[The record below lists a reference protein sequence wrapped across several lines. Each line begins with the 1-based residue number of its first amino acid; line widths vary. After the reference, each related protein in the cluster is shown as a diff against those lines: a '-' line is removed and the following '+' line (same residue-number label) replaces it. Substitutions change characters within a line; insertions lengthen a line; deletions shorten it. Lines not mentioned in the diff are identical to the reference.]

1 LRPETTLFLPYL
13 QENSWQGDAQLVNL
27 FKPLCVC
34 TTFVNGGLELSSSA
48 EPVVSQYTCD
58 LASQPD
64 LAQTLVVT
72 CLMLGIPF
80 RFSGLGNLKIKETDR
95 IAALIAESKKMGFL
109 LHEVA
114 EGVLAWEGDRC
125 PAAKPICID
134 TYEDHRMAMAFAPAV
149 FKLGDICINN
159 PQVVTKSYP
168 QFWEELSKFVT
179 FVS

>member
-1 LRPETTLFLPYL
+1 
-13 QENSWQGDAQLVNL
+13 
-27 FKPLCVC
+27 
-34 TTFVNGGLELSSSA
+34 
-48 EPVVSQYTCD
+48 
-58 LASQPD
+58 
-64 LAQTLVVT
+64 
-72 CLMLGIPF
+72 
-80 RFSGLGNLKIKETDR
+80 LKIKETDR

-109 LHEVA
+109 LHEVS
-114 EGVLAWEGDRC
+114 EGVLAWEGERC
-125 PAAKPICID
+125 PTAKPICID